1 MQCPRFSSVFHQTWS
16 VSIHYHDW
24 LCCSCVF
31 VQHQQP
37 VSASPATLLMN
48 VNPWDVL
55 VLSAGGD
62 CEEIEWNLCS
72 GVALPVS
79 RGQTVWFI
87 YDTLSIMTL
96 NLISDINVPLV
107 CVMVA
112 FMDRRG
118 FCWFLY
124 AVFYLKRNACWY
136 KCVCVAPAAG
146 PGGDWT
152 SQTGHPSWDEL
163 NYSGRNLTPF
173 NFSCYHVGLADY
185 C

>member
-118 FCWFLY
+118 FCMLFFTWREMH
-124 AVFYLKRNACWY
+124 ADIS
-136 KCVCVAPAAG
+136 VCECSTSSRSWGRLNEPNRS
-146 PGGDWT
+146 PLLRWT
-152 SQTGHPSWDEL
+152 QLFG
-163 NYSGRNLTPF
+163 
-173 NFSCYHVGLADY
+173 
-185 C
+185 

>member
-1 MQCPRFSSVFHQTWS
+1 MRFCATSAACKRIPSYLINGCKPPR
-16 VSIHYHDW
+16 
-24 LCCSCVF
+24 CAC
-31 VQHQQP
+31 
-37 VSASPATLLMN
+37 
-48 VNPWDVL
+48 

-96 NLISDINVPLV
+96 VLISDINVPLV
-107 CVMVA
+107 CVMGCFYGQKRVLLVFICCA
-112 FMDRRG
+112 
-118 FCWFLY
+118 
-124 AVFYLKRNACWY
+124 FYLKRNTCWY
-136 KCVCVAPAAG
+136 KCVCCVCVAPAAG

-173 NFSCYHVGLADY
+173 NFKCCVGLPD
-185 C
+185 CG